1 MGYSNVTGDLNVY
14 SLSSTRDLTVRRDSI
29 LVGNLT
35 VGGNATFQNLI
46 ASNLTVTNTF
56 IITAT
61 NTSVTNA
68 LSINNAGT
76 ATALKVVQFEGG
88 GGGHAYNVAEFWD
101 FQTLAMCIDPRGN
114 VAIHQAESPGY
125 ALSVSDGIVADNV
138 TVTGNYTGSG
148 FGLTNVP
155 VTGLYGAVGSLQVQ
169 NTQTNVTSVGTLWTL
184 NVTGISNLNGS
195 ILGSLAT
202 PVQSNI
208 TSVGLLSNLEVSN
221 SISVSNIVAT
231 GNLTVLSQSNLV
243 SANLITA
250 NVQSLNVVSSNVSI
264 LNVNSGANI
273 TQLSVSTLSNSV
285 SSNIL
290 TANIVS
296 ANVVTGNVQVL
307 NVSTGANITQLSVTT
322 LANISS
328 ANLVT
333 ANVQSLN
340 VVSSNISILNVNSG
354 ANITQLSVTT
364 LANLISANLVT
375 ANIQSLNVVSSNTQT
390 LDVSVGANITTLTVS
405 TLANISSANLVT
417 ANVQSLN
424 VVTSNTQTLNV
435 STGANITQLSVTS
448 LANLASANLVTA
460 NVQTLNVVTSNT
472 QTLNVSTGANI
483 TQLSVST
490 LANISSANLVTANV
504 QSLNVVSSNI
514 SILNVNSGANI
525 TQLSVTSLA
534 NISSANLI
542 TSNIQSLNVVSSNIQ
557 TLNVSAGA
565 NVTYLTVSI
574 QSNVVSANLVTA
586 NVGTANVTT
595 MNLLNLNVTST
606 ANFAS
611 ANFASAN
618 IANIYT
624 TNIVGFVGS
633 QWVGTIGGPLYY
645 ATGNVGINTSTGLGS
660 NLTVTGN
667 IYASTNIST
676 PVLNITSYANVSVL
690 NVSTSAN
697 IVTANLITA
706 NIANIYTTNIV
717 GFVGSQWTGTAG
729 GPLYY
734 ATGNVGINTSTGLSS
749 NLTVAGNIYATN
761 AVSTTNLIATGTL
774 TVSQGGTFN
783 IPTAGQSAPQNFPE
797 TSATGYTVTTALGT
811 YTISASSSTNPAW
824 QVFDSST
831 SSYWLSTAA
840 AGSYSASSPYAYT
853 AAVYSTSTATN
864 TYGGEWLQLQAPV
877 KMGLTSVIVDCG
889 PYNPAYGPGIYVIL
903 GNNSSG
909 NTGWTLLATQTGF
922 SNPQTTA
929 IVGSAN
935 YNYIRIVITNSQAGS
950 VNATGYFAF
959 TNVTLTGTY
968 LLPSSGPAIYSAG
981 TVGIGTTT
989 PGSTLQVQGNIYAS
1003 ANISTPILNVTSY
1016 ANVTVLNVSTSANIL
1031 TANILTAN
1039 IANIFTTNIVGFVG
1053 SQWSGTTGGPLSYA
1067 SGNVAIGSSTNP
1079 GANLTVTGNL
1089 FVSNSI
1095 TTTNVIASG
1104 TITGTWNGVSQ
1115 GTLLTLATNTATGT
1129 AFATSSDAPT
1139 LQAYHVPLQSFT
1151 QNAIQAVSSYTIT
1164 AQGLIKFSSTGLYQ
1178 LTMALVMDSPVVKV
1192 ALGTN
1197 TSSAFLSSTSA
1208 YTYVYTISSAA
1219 SPSDSIT
1226 IPINVQDISKYYYL
1240 DVFCRSAVTSGTYY
1254 LTAGTT
1260 VTGSQNGT
1268 YIQIAPFGNY
1278 ISSSVNAAAGILI
1291 TTAGTT
1297 LSSPLAQATPLDSG
1311 SASNTY
1317 HVPMTTAAGWT
1328 QTGTSGIMSVSANG
1342 NLQFYQA
1349 GVYQI
1354 QVCLNATSQ
1363 LLMQIG
1369 VGSSASDS
1377 SLPSTIGSYAYQYA
1391 PMYTQDPS
1399 TSVTIPLNVTDIT
1412 KFYYLDATFGPST
1425 TVALVSTSTFV
1436 AVTPLSSYIPNPMAS
1451 ASLVVSQVVTARSTS
1466 YTALSSDYYIGMS
1479 NGGTV
1484 TIPQGATL
1492 TRGKVYN
1499 IKDESGL
1506 AGTNAAYNIVI
1517 QMSGADKID
1526 GQSNAYIQLGWTSVN
1541 LMWTGE
1547 NNKWS
1552 FI

>member
-14 SLSSTRDLTVRRDSI
+14 SSTSTQTLTVRGDTVIS
-29 LVGNLT
+29 GNVTAPGQSTFGNVT
-35 VGGNATFQNLI
+35 V
-46 ASNLTVTNTF
+46 SNLSIVGSVFNV
-56 IITAT
+56 AT
-61 NTSVTNA
+61 NVQISNA
-68 LSINNAGT
+68 ISINNAGT
-76 ATALKVVQFEGG
+76 STVLKVVQYEGG
-88 GGGHAYNVAEFWD
+88 GGGHIYNVAEFWD

-114 VAIHQAESPGY
+114 VAIHQAASPGY
-125 ALSVSDGIVADNV
+125 ALTVNEGVRADNV

-169 NTQTNVTSVGTLWTL
+169 NTQTNVTSVGTLWTV

-208 TSVGLLSNLEVSN
+208 TTVGLLTNLAVSN

-231 GNLTVLSQSNLV
+231 GNLTVLTQSNLASANIQSLDVVSSNV
-243 SANLITA
+243 SAEANITTLSVA
-250 NVQSLNVVSSNVSI
+250 TGNVQSLNVSV
-264 LNVNSGANI
+264 GANI
-273 TQLSVSTLSNSV
+273 TQLSVTSLANLVSANLVTANTQSLNAVTANVTSGNVQSLVVTSGANVTVLTVGTLANI
-285 SSNIL
+285 SSANL
-290 TANIVS
+290 VTANIQS
-296 ANVVTGNVQVL
+296 LNVVGSNTQTL

-322 LANISS
+322 LANLIS

-354 ANITQLSVTT
+354 ANIT
-364 LANLISANLVT
+364 
-375 ANIQSLNVVSSNTQT
+375 
-390 LDVSVGANITTLTVS
+390 TLTVS
-405 TLANISSANLVT
+405 TLANLVT

-435 STGANITQLSVTS
+435 STGANITQLSVTT

-460 NVQTLNVVTSNT
+460 NIESLNVVSSNI
-472 QTLNVSTGANI
+472 QTLNVSAGANI
-483 TQLSVST
+483 TTLTVST

-514 SILNVNSGANI
+514 QTLNVSAGANI

-542 TSNIQSLNVVSSNIQ
+542 TSNIQSLNVVSSNVSI
-557 TLNVSAGA
+557 LNVNSGA
-565 NVTYLTVSI
+565 NVTYLTVSS

-586 NVGTANVTT
+586 NIQTANVTT

-645 ATGNVGINTSTGLGS
+645 ATGNVGINTSTGLDS
-660 NLTVTGN
+660 NLTVAGN
-667 IYASTNIST
+667 LFVSTNIST
-676 PVLNITSYANVSVL
+676 PVLNVTSYANVAVLNVSAGANVTYLTISTQANVVSANLVTANVGTANVTTMNVLNLNVTSTANFASANFASANIANIYTTNIVGFVGSQWIGTAGGPLYYATGNVGINTSTGLDSNLTVAGNLFVSTNISTPILNVTSYANVSVL

-697 IVTANLITA
+697 IVTANLI
-706 NIANIYTTNIV
+706 
-717 GFVGSQWTGTAG
+717 
-729 GPLYY
+729 
-734 ATGNVGINTSTGLSS
+734 
-749 NLTVAGNIYATN
+749 
-761 AVSTTNLIATGTL
+761 
-774 TVSQGGTFN
+774 
-783 IPTAGQSAPQNFPE
+783 
-797 TSATGYTVTTALGT
+797 
-811 YTISASSSTNPAW
+811 
-824 QVFDSST
+824 
-831 SSYWLSTAA
+831 
-840 AGSYSASSPYAYT
+840 
-853 AAVYSTSTATN
+853 
-864 TYGGEWLQLQAPV
+864 
-877 KMGLTSVIVDCG
+877 
-889 PYNPAYGPGIYVIL
+889 
-903 GNNSSG
+903 
-909 NTGWTLLATQTGF
+909 
-922 SNPQTTA
+922 
-929 IVGSAN
+929 
-935 YNYIRIVITNSQAGS
+935 
-950 VNATGYFAF
+950 
-959 TNVTLTGTY
+959 
-968 LLPSSGPAIYSAG
+968 
-981 TVGIGTTT
+981 
-989 PGSTLQVQGNIYAS
+989 
-1003 ANISTPILNVTSY
+1003 
-1016 ANVTVLNVSTSANIL
+1016 
-1031 TANILTAN
+1031 TAN

-1095 TTTNVIASG
+1095 TTANVIASG

-1178 LTMALVMDSPVVKV
+1178 LTTALVMDSPVVKV

-1278 ISSSVNAAAGILI
+1278 ISSSVNAAAGILL
-1291 TTAGTT
+1291 TTTGST
-1297 LSSPLAQATPLDSG
+1297 LSSPLAAASPLPTP
-1311 SASNTY
+1311 SNTY
-1317 HVPMTTAAGWT
+1317 HVTMTSGAGWS
-1328 QTGTSGIMSVSANG
+1328 QSGTSSIVTVSPNG

-1349 GVYQI
+1349 GVFNVTI
-1354 QVCLNATSQ
+1354 CLNSASPRVP
-1363 LLMQIG
+1363 MQVGI
-1369 VGSSASDS
+1369 GSSSSDS
-1377 SLPSTIGSYAYQYA
+1377 SLPTTIGSYVYSYA
-1391 PMYTQDPS
+1391 PMFTQDP
-1399 TSVTIPLNVTDIT
+1399 TTTIMVPLNVTDIT
-1412 KFYYLDATFGPST
+1412 KYYYLDATFDPST
-1425 TVALVSTSTFV
+1425 TVTLVSTSTFV
-1436 AVTPLSSYIPNPMAS
+1436 AVTPLSSYIPSPMAT
-1451 ASLVVSQVVTARSTS
+1451 ASVVVSQVVTARSTS
-1466 YTALSSDYYIGMS
+1466 YTATSSDYYIGMS

-1506 AGTNAAYNIVI
+1506 AGTNTAYNIII

>member
-14 SLSSTRDLTVRRDSI
+14 SSTSTQTLTVRGDTVIS
-29 LVGNLT
+29 GNVTAPGQSTFGNVT
-35 VGGNATFQNLI
+35 V
-46 ASNLTVTNTF
+46 SNLSIVGSVFNV
-56 IITAT
+56 AT
-61 NTSVTNA
+61 NVQISNA
-68 LSINNAGT
+68 ISINNAGT
-76 ATALKVVQFEGG
+76 STVLKVVQYEGG
-88 GGGHAYNVAEFWD
+88 GGGHIYNVAEFWD

-114 VAIHQAESPGY
+114 VAIHQAASPGY
-125 ALSVSDGIVADNV
+125 ALTVNEGVRADNV

-169 NTQTNVTSVGTLWTL
+169 NTQTNVTSVGTLWTV

-208 TSVGLLSNLEVSN
+208 TTVGLLTNLAVSN

-231 GNLTVLSQSNLV
+231 GNLTVLTQSNLASANIQSLDVVSSNV
-243 SANLITA
+243 SAEANITTLSVA
-250 NVQSLNVVSSNVSI
+250 TGNVQSLNVSV
-264 LNVNSGANI
+264 GANI
-273 TQLSVSTLSNSV
+273 TQLSVTSLANLVSANLVTANTQSLNAVTANVTSGNVQSLVVTSGANVTVLTVGTLANI
-285 SSNIL
+285 SSANL
-290 TANIVS
+290 VTANIQS
-296 ANVVTGNVQVL
+296 LNVVGSNTQTL

-322 LANISS
+322 LANLIS

-354 ANITQLSVTT
+354 ANIT
-364 LANLISANLVT
+364 
-375 ANIQSLNVVSSNTQT
+375 
-390 LDVSVGANITTLTVS
+390 TLTVS
-405 TLANISSANLVT
+405 TLANLVT

-435 STGANITQLSVTS
+435 STGANITQLSVTT

-460 NVQTLNVVTSNT
+460 NIESLNVVSSNI
-472 QTLNVSTGANI
+472 QTLNVSAGANI
-483 TQLSVST
+483 TTLTVST

-514 SILNVNSGANI
+514 QTLNVSAGANI

-542 TSNIQSLNVVSSNIQ
+542 TSNIQSLNVVSSNVSI
-557 TLNVSAGA
+557 LNVNSGA
-565 NVTYLTVSI
+565 NVTYLTVSS

-586 NVGTANVTT
+586 NIQTANVTT

-645 ATGNVGINTSTGLGS
+645 ATGNVGINTSTGLDS
-660 NLTVTGN
+660 NLTVAGN
-667 IYASTNIST
+667 LFVSTNIST
-676 PVLNITSYANVSVL
+676 PVLNVTSYANVSVL

-697 IVTANLITA
+697 IVTANLI
-706 NIANIYTTNIV
+706 
-717 GFVGSQWTGTAG
+717 
-729 GPLYY
+729 
-734 ATGNVGINTSTGLSS
+734 
-749 NLTVAGNIYATN
+749 
-761 AVSTTNLIATGTL
+761 
-774 TVSQGGTFN
+774 
-783 IPTAGQSAPQNFPE
+783 
-797 TSATGYTVTTALGT
+797 
-811 YTISASSSTNPAW
+811 
-824 QVFDSST
+824 
-831 SSYWLSTAA
+831 
-840 AGSYSASSPYAYT
+840 
-853 AAVYSTSTATN
+853 
-864 TYGGEWLQLQAPV
+864 
-877 KMGLTSVIVDCG
+877 
-889 PYNPAYGPGIYVIL
+889 
-903 GNNSSG
+903 
-909 NTGWTLLATQTGF
+909 
-922 SNPQTTA
+922 
-929 IVGSAN
+929 
-935 YNYIRIVITNSQAGS
+935 
-950 VNATGYFAF
+950 
-959 TNVTLTGTY
+959 
-968 LLPSSGPAIYSAG
+968 
-981 TVGIGTTT
+981 
-989 PGSTLQVQGNIYAS
+989 
-1003 ANISTPILNVTSY
+1003 
-1016 ANVTVLNVSTSANIL
+1016 
-1031 TANILTAN
+1031 TAN

-1095 TTTNVIASG
+1095 TTANVIASG

-1178 LTMALVMDSPVVKV
+1178 LTTALVMDSPVVKV

-1278 ISSSVNAAAGILI
+1278 ISSSVNAAAGILL
-1291 TTAGTT
+1291 TTTGST
-1297 LSSPLAQATPLDSG
+1297 LSSPLAAASPLPTP
-1311 SASNTY
+1311 SNTY
-1317 HVPMTTAAGWT
+1317 HVTMTSGAGWS
-1328 QTGTSGIMSVSANG
+1328 QSGTSSIVTVSPNG

-1349 GVYQI
+1349 GVFNVTI
-1354 QVCLNATSQ
+1354 CLNSASPRVP
-1363 LLMQIG
+1363 MQVGI
-1369 VGSSASDS
+1369 GSSSSDS
-1377 SLPSTIGSYAYQYA
+1377 SLPTTIGSYVYSYA
-1391 PMYTQDPS
+1391 PMFTQDP
-1399 TSVTIPLNVTDIT
+1399 TTTIMVPLNVTDIT
-1412 KFYYLDATFGPST
+1412 KYYYLDATFDPST
-1425 TVALVSTSTFV
+1425 TVTLVSTSTFV
-1436 AVTPLSSYIPNPMAS
+1436 AVTPLSSYIPSPMAT
-1451 ASLVVSQVVTARSTS
+1451 ASVVVSQVVTARSTS
-1466 YTALSSDYYIGMS
+1466 YTATSSDYYIGMS

-1506 AGTNAAYNIVI
+1506 AGTNTAYNIII

>member
-14 SLSSTRDLTVRRDSI
+14 SSTSTQTLTVRGDTVIS
-29 LVGNLT
+29 GNVTAPGQSTFGNVT
-35 VGGNATFQNLI
+35 V
-46 ASNLTVTNTF
+46 SNLSIVGSVFNV
-56 IITAT
+56 AT
-61 NTSVTNA
+61 NVQISNA
-68 LSINNAGT
+68 ISINNAGT
-76 ATALKVVQFEGG
+76 STVLKVVQYEGG
-88 GGGHAYNVAEFWD
+88 GGGHIYNVAEFWD

-114 VAIHQAESPGY
+114 VAIHQAASPGY
-125 ALSVSDGIVADNV
+125 ALTVNEGVRADNV

-169 NTQTNVTSVGTLWTL
+169 NTQTNVTSVGTLWTV

-208 TSVGLLSNLEVSN
+208 TTVGLLTNLAVSN

-231 GNLTVLSQSNLV
+231 GNLTVLTQSNLASANIQSLDVVSSNV
-243 SANLITA
+243 SAEANITTLSVA
-250 NVQSLNVVSSNVSI
+250 TGNVQSLNVSV
-264 LNVNSGANI
+264 GANI
-273 TQLSVSTLSNSV
+273 TQLSVTSLANLVSANLVTANTQSLNAVTANVTSGNVQSLVVTSGANVTVLTVGTLANI
-285 SSNIL
+285 SSANL
-290 TANIVS
+290 VTANIQS
-296 ANVVTGNVQVL
+296 LNVVGSNTQTL

-322 LANISS
+322 LANLIS

-354 ANITQLSVTT
+354 ANIT
-364 LANLISANLVT
+364 
-375 ANIQSLNVVSSNTQT
+375 
-390 LDVSVGANITTLTVS
+390 TLTVS
-405 TLANISSANLVT
+405 TL
-417 ANVQSLN
+417 
-424 VVTSNTQTLNV
+424 
-435 STGANITQLSVTS
+435 
-448 LANLASANLVTA
+448 ANLVTA

-483 TQLSVST
+483 TQLSVTTLANLASANLVTANIESLNVVSSNIQTLNVSAGANITTLTVST

-514 SILNVNSGANI
+514 QTLNVSAGANI

-542 TSNIQSLNVVSSNIQ
+542 TSNIQSLNVVSSNVSI
-557 TLNVSAGA
+557 LNVNSGA
-565 NVTYLTVSI
+565 NVTYLTVSS

-586 NVGTANVTT
+586 NIQTANVTT

-645 ATGNVGINTSTGLGS
+645 ATGNVGINTSTGLDS
-660 NLTVTGN
+660 NLTVAGN
-667 IYASTNIST
+667 LFVSTNIST
-676 PVLNITSYANVSVL
+676 PVLNVTSYANVAVLNVSAGANVTYLTISTQANVVSANLVTANVGTANVTTMNVLNLNVTSTANFASANFASANIANIYTTNIVGFVGSQWIGTAGGPLYYATGNVGINTSTGLDSNLTVAGNLFVSTNISTPILNVTSYANVSVL

-697 IVTANLITA
+697 IVTANLI
-706 NIANIYTTNIV
+706 
-717 GFVGSQWTGTAG
+717 
-729 GPLYY
+729 
-734 ATGNVGINTSTGLSS
+734 
-749 NLTVAGNIYATN
+749 
-761 AVSTTNLIATGTL
+761 
-774 TVSQGGTFN
+774 
-783 IPTAGQSAPQNFPE
+783 
-797 TSATGYTVTTALGT
+797 
-811 YTISASSSTNPAW
+811 
-824 QVFDSST
+824 
-831 SSYWLSTAA
+831 
-840 AGSYSASSPYAYT
+840 
-853 AAVYSTSTATN
+853 
-864 TYGGEWLQLQAPV
+864 
-877 KMGLTSVIVDCG
+877 
-889 PYNPAYGPGIYVIL
+889 
-903 GNNSSG
+903 
-909 NTGWTLLATQTGF
+909 
-922 SNPQTTA
+922 
-929 IVGSAN
+929 
-935 YNYIRIVITNSQAGS
+935 
-950 VNATGYFAF
+950 
-959 TNVTLTGTY
+959 
-968 LLPSSGPAIYSAG
+968 
-981 TVGIGTTT
+981 
-989 PGSTLQVQGNIYAS
+989 
-1003 ANISTPILNVTSY
+1003 
-1016 ANVTVLNVSTSANIL
+1016 
-1031 TANILTAN
+1031 TAN

-1095 TTTNVIASG
+1095 TTANVIASG

-1178 LTMALVMDSPVVKV
+1178 LTTALVMDSPVVKV

-1278 ISSSVNAAAGILI
+1278 ISSSVNAAAGILL
-1291 TTAGTT
+1291 TTTGST
-1297 LSSPLAQATPLDSG
+1297 LSSPLAAASPLPTP
-1311 SASNTY
+1311 SNTY
-1317 HVPMTTAAGWT
+1317 HVTMTSGAGWS
-1328 QTGTSGIMSVSANG
+1328 QSGTSSIVTVSPNG

-1349 GVYQI
+1349 GVFNVTI
-1354 QVCLNATSQ
+1354 CLNSASPRVP
-1363 LLMQIG
+1363 MQVGI
-1369 VGSSASDS
+1369 GSSSSDS
-1377 SLPSTIGSYAYQYA
+1377 SLPTTIGSYVYSYA
-1391 PMYTQDPS
+1391 PMFTQDP
-1399 TSVTIPLNVTDIT
+1399 TTTIMVPLNVTDIT
-1412 KFYYLDATFGPST
+1412 KYYYLDATFDPST
-1425 TVALVSTSTFV
+1425 TVTLVSTSTFV
-1436 AVTPLSSYIPNPMAS
+1436 AVTPLSSYIPSPMAT
-1451 ASLVVSQVVTARSTS
+1451 ASVVVSQVVTARSTS
-1466 YTALSSDYYIGMS
+1466 YTATSSDYYIGMS

-1506 AGTNAAYNIVI
+1506 AGTNTAYNIII

>member
-14 SLSSTRDLTVRRDSI
+14 SVSSTRDLTVRRDST
-29 LVGNLT
+29 LSGNLS
-35 VGGNATFQNLI
+35 VFGVSTFQNLV

-56 IITAT
+56 TITAT

-88 GGGHAYNVAEFWD
+88 GGGHTHNVAEFWD
-101 FQTLAMCIDPRGN
+101 FQTLAMVIDPEGN
-114 VAIHQAESPGY
+114 VAIHTGSSPGY
-125 ALSVSDGIVADNV
+125 ALTVSNGVLSDNI

-155 VTGLYGAVGSLQVQ
+155 VTGLYGAVAANQVQ
-169 NTQTNVTSVGTLWTL
+169 NTQTNVTSVGTLWTM
-184 NVTGISNLNGS
+184 NVVGISNLNGS

-208 TSVGLLSNLEVSN
+208 TSVGLLTNLAVSN

-231 GNLTVLSQSNLV
+231 GNLSVLSQSNLA
-243 SANLITA
+243 SANLVTA
-250 NVQSLNVVSSNVSI
+250 NVQTLNVVSSNI
-264 LNVNSGANI
+264 QTLNVSAGANI
-273 TQLSVSTLSNSV
+273 TQLSVTTLANMTSA
-285 SSNIL
+285 NIL
-290 TANIVS
+290 T

-307 NVSTGANITQLSVTT
+307 SVSTQLSVTT

-333 ANVQSLN
+333 ANIQSLN
-340 VVSSNISILNVNSG
+340 VVGSNTQTLNVSTG

-375 ANIQSLNVVSSNTQT
+375 ANIQSLNVVSSNISI
-390 LDVSVGANITTLTVS
+390 LNVNSGANITVLSVT
-405 TLANISSANLVT
+405 TLANLASANLVT
-417 ANVQSLN
+417 ANVQTLN
-424 VVTSNTQTLNV
+424 VVGSNTQTLNV
-435 STGANITQLSVTS
+435 STGANITQLSVTT
-448 LANLASANLVTA
+448 LANLVSANLVTA
-460 NVQTLNVVTSNT
+460 NIET
-472 QTLNVSTGANI
+472 
-483 TQLSVST
+483 
-490 LANISSANLVTANV
+490 
-504 QSLNVVSSNI
+504 LNVVSSNI

-525 TQLSVTSLA
+525 TQLTVTSLA

-542 TSNIQSLNVVSSNIQ
+542 TSNIQSLNVVSSNTQ
-557 TLNVSAGA
+557 TLNVSTGA

-660 NLTVTGN
+660 NLTVAGN

-717 GFVGSQWTGTAG
+717 GFVGSQWTGTSG

-761 AVSTTNLIATGTL
+761 AVSTTNLIATGAL

-783 IPTAGQSAPQNFPE
+783 IPSVGQSAPQNFPE
-797 TSATGYTVTTALGT
+797 TTATGYTVTTALGT
-811 YTISASSSTNPAW
+811 YTISASSSNDPAW
-824 QVFDSST
+824 QAFDNSI

-840 AGSYSASSPYAYT
+840 GGVYSSSSPYAYT
-853 AAVYSTSTATN
+853 GVYTTSTGTN
-864 TYGGEWLQLQAPV
+864 TYGGEWIQLYSPV
-877 KMGLTSVIVDCG
+877 KMSLTSVVVNCG
-889 PYNPAYGPGIYVIL
+889 PFVPSYAPGTYVIL

-922 SNPQTTA
+922 TSPQTTS

-935 YNYIRIVITNSQAGS
+935 YNYVRIVFTNSQAGNI
-950 VNATGYFAF
+950 NAFGYFALV
-959 TNVTLTGTY
+959 NVILTGTY
-968 LLPSSGPAIYSAG
+968 LMPSSAPAIYSAG
-981 TVGIGTTT
+981 TVGIGTTS
-989 PGSTLQVQGNIYAS
+989 PNSTLHVQGNLYAS
-1003 ANISTPILNVTSY
+1003 ANVTTPNLNVTSY
-1016 ANVTVLNVSTSANIL
+1016 ANVTVLNVSTSANIV
-1031 TANILTAN
+1031 TANIITAN
-1039 IANIFTTNIVGFVG
+1039 IANIYTTNIVGFVG
-1053 SQWSGTTGGPLSYA
+1053 SQWTGTTGGPLNYPI
-1067 SGNVAIGSSTNP
+1067 GNVGIGTTAVP
-1079 GANLTVTGNL
+1079 YANLTITGNL

-1095 TTTNVIASG
+1095 TTQNIFATNVTTTG
-1104 TITGTWNGVSQ
+1104 TITGTWTGTNQ
-1115 GTLLTLATNTATGT
+1115 GTLLTLGTNLSTGT
-1129 AFATSSDAPT
+1129 SFATSTDAPT

-1178 LTMALVMDSPVVKV
+1178 MTMALVMDSPVVKV

-1197 TSSAFLSSTSA
+1197 TSSAFPTSTSA

-1240 DVFCRSAVTSGTYY
+1240 DVFCRSAITSGTYY

-1278 ISSSVNAAAGILI
+1278 ISTAQNASAGILL
-1291 TTAGTT
+1291 TTTGST
-1297 LSSPLAQATPLDSG
+1297 LSSPLARASPLSTP
-1311 SASNTY
+1311 SNTY
-1317 HVPMTTAAGWT
+1317 HVTMTSGAGWS
-1328 QTGTSGIMSVSANG
+1328 QSGTSSIMTVSPNG

-1349 GVYQI
+1349 GVFNVMI
-1354 QVCLNATSQ
+1354 CLNATSPRIP
-1363 LLMQIG
+1363 MQVGI
-1369 VGSSASDS
+1369 GSSSSDS
-1377 SLPSTIGSYAYQYA
+1377 SLPTTIGPYVYSYA

-1399 TSVTIPLNVTDIT
+1399 TTIMVPLNVTDIT
-1412 KFYYLDATFGPST
+1412 KYYYLDATFDPSS

-1436 AVTPLSSYIPNPMAS
+1436 AVTPLSSYIPSPMAT
-1451 ASLVVSQVVTARSTS
+1451 ASVVVSQVVTNQTTS
-1466 YTALSSDYYIGMS
+1466 YTASSSDYYIGMS
-1479 NGGTV
+1479 GGGTV
-1484 TIPQGATL
+1484 TLPQGATL

-1506 AGTNAAYNIVI
+1506 AGTNTAYNIVI
-1517 QMSGADKID
+1517 QMSGSDTID
-1526 GQSNAYIQLGWTSVN
+1526 GQSNAYIQLAWTSVN
-1541 LMWTGE
+1541 LMWTGA

>member
-14 SLSSTRDLTVRRDSI
+14 SSTSTQTLTVRGDTVIS
-29 LVGNLT
+29 GNVTASGQSTFGNVT
-35 VGGNATFQNLI
+35 V
-46 ASNLTVTNTF
+46 SNLSIVGSVFNV
-56 IITAT
+56 AT
-61 NTSVTNA
+61 NVQISNA
-68 LSINNAGT
+68 ISINNAGT
-76 ATALKVVQFEGG
+76 STVLKVVQYEGG
-88 GGGHAYNVAEFWD
+88 GGGHIYNVAEFWD

-114 VAIHQAESPGY
+114 VAIHQAASPGY
-125 ALSVSDGIVADNV
+125 ALTVNEGVRADNI

-169 NTQTNVTSVGTLWTL
+169 NTQTNVTSVGTLWTV

-208 TSVGLLSNLEVSN
+208 TTVGLLTNLAVSN

-231 GNLTVLSQSNLV
+231 GNLTVLTQSNLASANIQSLDVVSSNV
-243 SANLITA
+243 SAEANITTLSVA
-250 NVQSLNVVSSNVSI
+250 TGNVQSLNVSV
-264 LNVNSGANI
+264 GANI
-273 TQLSVSTLSNSV
+273 TQLSVTSLANLVSANLVTANTQSLNAVTANVTSGNVQSLVVTSGANVTVLTVGTLANI
-285 SSNIL
+285 SSANL
-290 TANIVS
+290 VTANIQS
-296 ANVVTGNVQVL
+296 LNVVGSNTQTL

-322 LANISS
+322 LANLIS

-354 ANITQLSVTT
+354 ANIT
-364 LANLISANLVT
+364 
-375 ANIQSLNVVSSNTQT
+375 
-390 LDVSVGANITTLTVS
+390 TLTVS
-405 TLANISSANLVT
+405 TL
-417 ANVQSLN
+417 
-424 VVTSNTQTLNV
+424 
-435 STGANITQLSVTS
+435 
-448 LANLASANLVTA
+448 ANLVTA

-483 TQLSVST
+483 TQLSVTTLANLASANLVTANIESLNVVSSNIQTLNVSAGANITTLTVST

-514 SILNVNSGANI
+514 QTLNVSAGANI

-534 NISSANLI
+534 NISSANLV
-542 TSNIQSLNVVSSNIQ
+542 TANIQSLNVVSSNVSI
-557 TLNVSAGA
+557 LNVNSGA
-565 NVTYLTVSI
+565 NVTYLTVSS

-586 NVGTANVTT
+586 NIQTANVTT

-645 ATGNVGINTSTGLGS
+645 ATGNVGINTSTGLDS
-660 NLTVTGN
+660 NLTVAGN
-667 IYASTNIST
+667 LFVSTNIST
-676 PVLNITSYANVSVL
+676 PVLNVTSYANVAVLNVSAGANVTYLTISTQANVVSANLVTANVGTANVTTMNVLNLNVTSTANFASANFASANIANIYTTNIVGFVGSQWIGTAGGPLYYATGNVGINTSTGLDSNLTVAGNLFVSTNISTPILNVTSYANVSVL

-697 IVTANLITA
+697 IVTANLI
-706 NIANIYTTNIV
+706 
-717 GFVGSQWTGTAG
+717 
-729 GPLYY
+729 
-734 ATGNVGINTSTGLSS
+734 
-749 NLTVAGNIYATN
+749 
-761 AVSTTNLIATGTL
+761 
-774 TVSQGGTFN
+774 
-783 IPTAGQSAPQNFPE
+783 
-797 TSATGYTVTTALGT
+797 
-811 YTISASSSTNPAW
+811 
-824 QVFDSST
+824 
-831 SSYWLSTAA
+831 
-840 AGSYSASSPYAYT
+840 
-853 AAVYSTSTATN
+853 
-864 TYGGEWLQLQAPV
+864 
-877 KMGLTSVIVDCG
+877 
-889 PYNPAYGPGIYVIL
+889 
-903 GNNSSG
+903 
-909 NTGWTLLATQTGF
+909 
-922 SNPQTTA
+922 
-929 IVGSAN
+929 
-935 YNYIRIVITNSQAGS
+935 
-950 VNATGYFAF
+950 
-959 TNVTLTGTY
+959 
-968 LLPSSGPAIYSAG
+968 
-981 TVGIGTTT
+981 
-989 PGSTLQVQGNIYAS
+989 
-1003 ANISTPILNVTSY
+1003 
-1016 ANVTVLNVSTSANIL
+1016 
-1031 TANILTAN
+1031 TAN

-1095 TTTNVIASG
+1095 TTANVIASG

-1178 LTMALVMDSPVVKV
+1178 ITTALVMDSPVVKV

-1278 ISSSVNAAAGILI
+1278 ISSSVNAAAGILL
-1291 TTAGTT
+1291 TTTGST
-1297 LSSPLAQATPLDSG
+1297 LSSPLAAASPLPTP
-1311 SASNTY
+1311 SNTY
-1317 HVPMTTAAGWT
+1317 HVTMTSGAGWS
-1328 QTGTSGIMSVSANG
+1328 QSGTSSIVTVSPNG

-1349 GVYQI
+1349 GVFNVTI
-1354 QVCLNATSQ
+1354 CLNSASPRVP
-1363 LLMQIG
+1363 MQVGI
-1369 VGSSASDS
+1369 GSSSSDS
-1377 SLPSTIGSYAYQYA
+1377 SLPTTIGSYVYSYA
-1391 PMYTQDPS
+1391 PMFTQDP
-1399 TSVTIPLNVTDIT
+1399 TTTIMVPLNVTDIT
-1412 KFYYLDATFGPST
+1412 KYYYLDATFDPST
-1425 TVALVSTSTFV
+1425 TVTLVSTSTFV
-1436 AVTPLSSYIPNPMAS
+1436 AVTPLSSYIPSPMAT
-1451 ASLVVSQVVTARSTS
+1451 ASVVVSQVVTARSTS
-1466 YTALSSDYYIGMS
+1466 YTATSSDYYIGMS

-1506 AGTNAAYNIVI
+1506 AGTNTAYNIII